1 MAEAIFDY
9 GNGKISIQCGIDEKM
24 EKIIDKFQ
32 TKIKEKS
39 EQNLNL
45 SYLYNANFLDKKL
58 SFNEQANSADKE
70 AKKMSIL
77 VVNLDEVETKETEII
92 SNDLICPIC
101 KENAFI
107 KFNNFKISFHGCKKN
122 DNNKDFDLSEFE
134 ETQKIDMSKIKC
146 EQCNKADKSS
156 AYKNEF
162 YVCNTCNKNICNL
175 CKSKHDSNHNLINY
189 DNKNYICKK
198 HNDSFNK
205 FCKTC
210 NENICVVCE
219 NEHEGHDLFEL
230 SKLLINNKEELL
242 LQIKEKI
249 KNIFDKLK
257 IKLNNNEISDKI
269 NGVLEKYFKIIEH
282 IINNYNTTKRNYCQL
297 QNIDYLK
304 KYNEELISNINNII
318 INDNKYEIYQFLF
331 DNFYDDNEEK
341 YIGEKENGLKNGKG
355 LLFYNKN
362 DEFKE
367 KCMMV
372 ILKMIKGKE
381 RGLCIIIIILNMK
394 ENIRMIKKKEKE
406 FYMILMVTDMKVILE
421 MI

>member
-1 MAEAIFDY
+1 
-9 GNGKISIQCGIDEKM
+9 
-24 EKIIDKFQ
+24 
-32 TKIKEKS
+32 
-39 EQNLNL
+39 
-45 SYLYNANFLDKKL
+45 
-58 SFNEQANSADKE
+58 
-70 AKKMSIL
+70 
-77 VVNLDEVETKETEII
+77 
-92 SNDLICPIC
+92 
-101 KENAFI
+101 
-107 KFNNFKISFHGCKKN
+107 
-122 DNNKDFDLSEFE
+122 
-134 ETQKIDMSKIKC
+134 MSKIKC

-341 YIGEKENGLKNGKG
+341 YIGEKKDGLKHGK
-355 LLFYNKN
+355 
-362 DEFKE
+362 
-367 KCMMV
+367 
-372 ILKMIKGKE
+372 
-381 RGLCIIIIILNMK
+381 
-394 ENIRMIKKKEKE
+394 
-406 FYMILMVTDMKVILE
+406 
-421 MI
+421 